1 MVNVSA
7 FVNYASRARANPTSC
22 LAQESQRLLMWPSV
36 PVRSFV
42 TSYTILPFTPKNA
55 RLLVAGAEGR
65 EAELARLQTAAVDV
79 HALLAVL
86 IGDREHVVAAVEVV
100 LHQAAALLVRVQNV
114 HLGRV
119 QAED

>member
-1 MVNVSA
+1 MV
-7 FVNYASRARANPTSC
+7 T
-22 LAQESQRLLMWPSV
+22 
-36 PVRSFV
+36 
-42 TSYTILPFTPKNA
+42 
-55 RLLVAGAEGR
+55 
-65 EAELARLQTAAVDV
+65 VD
-79 HALLAVL
+79 VL